1 MDYWIVFRPTALS
14 HLVVLLYFVSMNLVA
29 ESHETNVQALLNRV
43 YYHYFIQILQEGPLS
58 LMEQPPEQ

>member
-1 MDYWIVFRPTALS
+1 
-14 HLVVLLYFVSMNLVA
+14 MNLVA